1 MEESNKNSST
11 TFFRI
16 NIMFFYISLAHRCY
30 QLLSAGCICA
40 LVCLS
45 SAACFCAGFCDV
57 GLNLQNCYLKPTSAT
72 QRESLLSPRQTTHTR
87 HTLYTHIP
95 LQTHRNHTLAF
106 ILNGHM
112 SFFHSTH
119 PTLVALSLSI
129 SPTHT
134 HTRYNNT
141 SAGGSVTP
149 DPLVWLQ

>member
-1 MEESNKNSST
+1 MLPAAQCRLYMCS
-11 TFFRI
+11 
-16 NIMFFYISLAHRCY
+16 C
-30 QLLSAGCICA
+30 
-40 LVCLS
+40 VCLS

-72 QRESLLSPRQTTHTR
+72 QRERVCSAQGKQHTPD
-87 HTLYTHIP
+87 THIP

-134 HTRYNNT
+134 HEVQQHKRWRKRH
-141 SAGGSVTP
+141 SRPSCLVTVNP
-149 DPLVWLQ
+149 VNGTTVCFLSDSTHLIE

>member
-1 MEESNKNSST
+1 M
-11 TFFRI
+11 I
-16 NIMFFYISLAHRCY
+16 PNIFVETC
-30 QLLSAGCICA
+30 
-40 LVCLS
+40 
-45 SAACFCAGFCDV
+45 GFCDV

-119 PTLVALSLSI
+119 PTLVALSLSV

-134 HTRYNNT
+134 HEVQQHKRWRKRH
-141 SAGGSVTP
+141 SRPSCLVTVNP
-149 DPLVWLQ
+149 VNGTTVCFFSDSTHLIE